1 VEKVEK
7 GEKTMNSHMNKNVKI
22 GLVITVI
29 LIAIALLAAF
39 WASCAFQFPF
49 SFSPSEFPTRRPSSL
64 EYSRGDFEFFYIAQ
78 TVLSTVNVALLSFLL
93 TTYIDIYRKTR
104 SQFTLGLII
113 FSSVFLLR
121 ALTANPLFMWVFGFK
136 ASGLG
141 IFALLPDLFE
151 LIALTVLLYLSAKY

>member
-7 GEKTMNSHMNKNVKI
+7 GEKIMNNHMNKNVKI
-22 GLVITVI
+22 WSVIIVT

-39 WASCAFQFPF
+39 WASHAFPF
-49 SFSPSEFPTRRPSSL
+49 PPSEFPQRRLPPS
-64 EYSRGDFEFFYIAQ
+64 EDIRGDFEFFYIMQ
-78 TVLSTVNVALLSFLL
+78 TVLSTVNVALLIFLL

-121 ALTANPLFMWVFGFK
+121 TLTANPLFMWVFGFR
-136 ASGLG
+136 AFGLG
-141 IFALLPDLFE
+141 PFALLPDLFE
-151 LIALTVLLYLSAKY
+151 LVALSVLLYLSAKY